1 MEALLNPTTFEFFL
15 KYVVAGFVF
24 LSARASLVTGE
35 MPKPNETIVEAVILS
50 FINQLIWRFGT
61 GWIVGTV
68 PNLPSEVMLFLE
80 VVAQPI
86 ALGLF
91 VGWAV
96 QSNWFPDG
104 FRRLFMPF
112 LRPVS
117 DSFDH
122 GLEQIQ
128 RKAFVIVT
136 YTDGHVVYGLFG
148 KRSLSSRDQERGG
161 VYLERLFQ
169 KGDDGNWL
177 DINPPRSAWISM
189 QNVRSVEF
197 LDTGEASEQSDL

>member
-1 MEALLNPTTFEFFL
+1 MEALLNPATFEFFL
-15 KYVVAGFVF
+15 KYVVAGFVL

-50 FINQLIWRFGT
+50 LINQLVWR
-61 GWIVGTV
+61 VGTSWV
-68 PNLPSEVMLFLE
+68 ATWLPFLASEVFLFSE
-80 VVAQPI
+80 VVVQPI
-86 ALGLF
+86 LLGLMI
-91 VGWAV
+91 GWAV
-96 QSNWFPDG
+96 QADWFPSG

-169 KGDDGNWL
+169 KGEDGNWL
-177 DINPPRSAWISM
+177 DINPPRSA
-189 QNVRSVEF
+189 
-197 LDTGEASEQSDL
+197 